1 MEVVMAAEQAVPLD
15 EFVGLSPTTIAWD
28 EVYLDPH
35 NPRLTE
41 LELGEEPVKV
51 PDKDIPNEELQA
63 DLLGRLRNK
72 IGIDDLVDKMKKLGF
87 LTIDRIVVRPLVGTA
102 GYVVLEGNRRVAA
115 VRSMMSNPKLLLTLD
130 QTVRE
135 SFKSFEVLVYNG
147 DNPDIAWE
155 LQGLRHIGGVK
166 PWGPF
171 QQARFLVEMQQR
183 HGIPPADVAQIAGVG
198 RTTAARLIRS
208 YYGFIQ
214 AAQDEDFGDQIVE
227 QDFSVFQEA
236 IFHKKNS
243 PIWDWL
249 NWDDDSK
256 RFEEDDKL
264 GVLLGL
270 LKDKADGDQPR
281 IPRVNPDLR
290 DKFSRVL
297 GRPDVLGRF
306 MDGELSLDGA
316 VTEIVMEEG
325 KKPPVESLVDL
336 EAQIERLTE
345 MQNYLITLPIPKI
358 VQESRAGEFRDLL
371 TEVDTTLQFQIEQLD
386 ASHLDPAAESA

>member
-1 MEVVMAAEQAVPLD
+1 MASAQPVPLD
-15 EFVGLSPTTIAWD
+15 EFVGLSPTTIAWN

-41 LELGEEPVKV
+41 LELGEEPAKV
-51 PDKDIPNEELQA
+51 PDKDIPNEDLQA
-63 DLLGRLRNK
+63 DLLGRLRTK

-87 LTIDRIVVRPLVGTA
+87 LTIDRIVVRPLSGTP

-115 VRSMMSNPKLLLTLD
+115 VRNMMSNPKLLLTLD
-130 QTVRE
+130 QTVRD
-135 SFKSFEVLVYNG
+135 SFTEFEVLVYNG

-183 HGIPPADVAQIAGVG
+183 HDMPPADVAQIAGVG

-208 YYGFIQ
+208 YYGFLQ
-214 AAQDEDFGDQIVE
+214 AAQDEDYGDQIAE

-243 PIWDWL
+243 AIWEWL
-249 NWDDDSK
+249 EWDDESK
-256 RFEEDDKL
+256 GFKQEDRL

-297 GRPDVLGRF
+297 ARPEILARF

-316 VTEIVMEEG
+316 MTEIVMEDG

-336 EAQIERLTE
+336 EAQVERLTE

-358 VQESRAGEFRDLL
+358 VQEHRGDEFRALL
-371 TEVDTTLQFQIEQLD
+371 MEVESTLQFQIEQLV
-386 ASHLDPAAESA
+386 AEHEQPTAESA